1 MARAP
6 YIKKWR
12 PASPVSDLYSL
23 LAVFSMYAVQV
34 RGPGIKGSELQEESG
49 TETHTLAAKGTPLVQ
64 YEGKKARAGTIK
76 VAAAQRQPLPY
87 EPLPV
92 AASGAANTV
101 PNSNQPAE
109 AVSFHPSAPRSLELL
124 AARRAIDVP
133 PYIGEEAVPFYP
145 CRPHSRDRAASSLGV
160 RAGRKPTYGG
170 RVPRT

>member
-1 MARAP
+1 
-6 YIKKWR
+6 
-12 PASPVSDLYSL
+12 
-23 LAVFSMYAVQV
+23 MYAVQV
-34 RGPGIKGSELQEESG
+34 RDSGSKGSELQEESG
-49 TETHTLAAKGTPLVQ
+49 TETHIPIAESPQVIEI
-64 YEGKKARAGTIK
+64 EGKKARAGTIK

-124 AARRAIDVP
+124 AARRAIDVS

>member
-1 MARAP
+1 
-6 YIKKWR
+6 
-12 PASPVSDLYSL
+12 
-23 LAVFSMYAVQV
+23 MYAVQV
-34 RGPGIKGSELQEESG
+34 RDSGSKGSELQEESG

-64 YEGKKARAGTIK
+64 DEGKKARAGTIK

-124 AARRAIDVP
+124 AARRAIDVS

>member
-1 MARAP
+1 
-6 YIKKWR
+6 
-12 PASPVSDLYSL
+12 
-23 LAVFSMYAVQV
+23 MYDGKV
-34 RGPGIKGSELQEESG
+34 RDSGFKYQELQDKSG
-49 TETHTLAAKGTPLVQ
+49 TETHIPIADSPQVSEI
-64 YEGKKARAGTIK
+64 EGKKARAGTIK

-133 PYIGEEAVPFYP
+133 PLHRGG
-145 CRPHSRDRAASSLGV
+145 SGSLLPLPS
-160 RAGRKPTYGG
+160 AQP
-170 RVPRT
+170 